1 MRAYSAA
8 CLAVGGALVLGSPA
22 AWGQAY
28 PARPIRIV
36 TAPVGAGNDFMAR
49 VIAQGLSASVGQ
61 QAVVDNR
68 PAAILGELVAKSPA
82 DGYTLLAVGS
92 VLWLTPFLQDNV
104 SYDPVKDFAPIT
116 VTARSVN
123 LLVVHPSLPAGTVK
137 ALIALAKAKPGQ
149 LNYATGGTGSSNH
162 LAGELFKA
170 MAGINLVR
178 IPYKGAGPAVN
189 DLLSGQVQIMFPT
202 TASALQ
208 HVKSGRLKA
217 LGVTS
222 LKPTV
227 LAPGLAAVAESGL
240 PGYESVVI
248 YGLFA
253 PAKTPPAIVERLNAE
268 VAPFLKSGPTTE
280 RLFNAGVEPVGSSP
294 GELADT
300 MASEMS
306 RLGKLIKDSR
316 IRAE

>member
-8 CLAVGGALVLGSPA
+8 CLAVGGALVLGPPA

-28 PARPIRIV
+28 PVRPIRIV

-49 VIAQGLSASVGQ
+49 VIAQGLSASLGQ
-61 QAVVDNR
+61 QVVVDNR
-68 PAAILGELVAKSPA
+68 PAGILGELVAKAPA

-104 SYDPVKDFAPIT
+104 GVRSGEGFCADLGHGAIGQSPRRASRRFRP
-116 VTARSVN
+116 ARSR
-123 LLVVHPSLPAGTVK
+123 H
-137 ALIALAKAKPGQ
+137 LIALAEAKPGQ

-202 TASALQ
+202 TASALP
-208 HVKSGRLKA
+208 HVKSGRL
-217 LGVTS
+217 
-222 LKPTV
+222 
-227 LAPGLAAVAESGL
+227 
-240 PGYESVVI
+240 
-248 YGLFA
+248 
-253 PAKTPPAIVERLNAE
+253 
-268 VAPFLKSGPTTE
+268 
-280 RLFNAGVEPVGSSP
+280 
-294 GELADT
+294 
-300 MASEMS
+300 
-306 RLGKLIKDSR
+306 
-316 IRAE
+316 RAWA